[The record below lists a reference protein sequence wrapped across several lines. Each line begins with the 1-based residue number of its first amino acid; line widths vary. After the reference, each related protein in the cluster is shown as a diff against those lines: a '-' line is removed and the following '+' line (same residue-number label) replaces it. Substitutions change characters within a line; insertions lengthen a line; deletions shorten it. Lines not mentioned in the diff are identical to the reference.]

1 MYGDEGNSGPC
12 LRDDDVVE
20 WLVALAEAG
29 ETDLYDHYAWRGT
42 GRLWCSLI

>member
-1 MYGDEGNSGPC
+1 MGMGEISGPC

-29 ETDLYDHYAWRGT
+29 ETDLDDHFAGGGIR
-42 GRLWCSLI
+42 RLWCSSI